1 MREKLIYA
9 ILTLLFL
16 TLSVDGYL
24 LFKGRIP
31 YSNSLYRVATGAPIV
46 SMDGVVLFYGGKIG
60 EEVNEEDLVQFR
72 LSDNGIALYKSKGIP
87 DGIPKTPPYIYLKQ
101 ENEVYE
107 YTYPKPFFTV
117 G

>member
-1 MREKLIYA
+1 M
-9 ILTLLFL
+9 
-16 TLSVDGYL
+16 
-24 LFKGRIP
+24 
-31 YSNSLYRVATGAPIV
+31 
-46 SMDGVVLFYGGKIG
+46 
-60 EEVNEEDLVQFR
+60 
-72 LSDNGIALYKSKGIP
+72 YKSKGIP